1 MNDGDREFVEKCAE
15 AVHKAY
21 CKRHEKREGRPYWT
35 GGDYS
40 KLDEDMKDVDRDTV
54 RAVLLLVND
63 DRDRLRRALDVA
75 VEGMASAAAVFAG
88 GGTAGEMSH
97 DINEARLKIK
107 RIMEDNGTGS
117 ESESTEG
124 GQE

>member
-1 MNDGDREFVEKCAE
+1 
-15 AVHKAY
+15 
-21 CKRHEKREGRPYWT
+21 
-35 GGDYS
+35 
-40 KLDEDMKDVDRDTV
+40 
-54 RAVLLLVND
+54 
-63 DRDRLRRALDVA
+63 
-75 VEGMASAAAVFAG
+75 
-88 GGTAGEMSH
+88 MSH